1 MAVLLV
7 ALWVRSY
14 WWRDLWQTYIPP
26 KAILLL
32 SSEGG
37 QAVAHLEI
45 SESAP
50 GDYGLGLSSYNEP
63 AYNAVWHGREFEFR
77 WYHYP
82 NGVQVFMPH
91 WFIVVLAAALGTIP
105 WFCRRFRLRTLLIA
119 TTLVAVGLGLVV
131 WASHH

>member
-1 MAVLLV
+1 MRYRKLRIAWSAFWGLACVLLI

-14 WWRDLWQTYIPP
+14 WWCDLWQTYIPP

-32 SSEGG
+32 SSEEG

-63 AYNAVWHGREFEFR
+63 AYNAVWHGRESEFR
-77 WYHYP
+77 WYHNL

-91 WFIVVLAAALGTIP
+91 WFIVVLAAA
-105 WFCRRFRLRTLLIA
+105 
-119 TTLVAVGLGLVV
+119 
-131 WASHH
+131 